1 MHFFDTHIHLA
12 DFNQVLMK
20 DLMDSLSRNGVE
32 RCLAVCAQE
41 ADWHKTASLFEA
53 YPKQIIPAF
62 AVHPWYASEVKEGYQ
77 ERLEAYFKK
86 YPQALVGEC
95 GFDRACRTDLKSQTE
110 VFEQQFLLAKK
121 YNRPMLVHSV
131 KAEDLIL
138 KYLAQKHPKMLIHS
152 FSGSAQFLKQLMNS
166 DCYISVNAKFFNK
179 PSAADLIRQTD
190 KNRLLIE
197 TDAPYQSSVLS
208 LAEVVQKIA
217 QIRQESVE
225 NTAQILYSNAEEFL
239 V

>member
-12 DFNQVLMK
+12 DFNQLLAK
-20 DLMDSLSRNGVE
+20 DLMDSLKQNGVE
-32 RCLAVCAQE
+32 KCFSVCAKE
-41 ADWHKTASLFEA
+41 TDWLKTASLFEA

-95 GFDRACRTDLKSQTE
+95 GFDRACQTDLKSQTE
-110 VFEQQFLLAKK
+110 VFEQQFLLAEK

-138 KYLAQKHPKMLIHS
+138 KYIAKKHPKMLIHS
-152 FSGSAQFLKQLMNS
+152 FSGSAQFLRQLMNN
-166 DCYISVNAKFFNK
+166 DCYISVNINFFNK
-179 PSAADLIRQTD
+179 PSAVDMIRQTE

-197 TDAPYQSSVLS
+197 TDAPYQSLVLS
-208 LAEVVQKIA
+208 LAEVVKKIA